1 MVTAEVGK
9 IPEVLAEVGGED
21 VAGGAMTLRET
32 LAPQSARDMP
42 FGQQPALVQ

>member
-1 MVTAEVGK
+1 VLIAMGIEV
-9 IPEVLAEVGGED
+9 

>member
-1 MVTAEVGK
+1 MTSEVDEAL
-9 IPEVLAEVGGED
+9 EVLMVMGVKV